1 MSSTF
6 LLLINKLYGTIYSS
20 HFLFKYLSATVEK
33 IRIFSELIVNNMVG
47 GVSVKKNELTDKHY
61 AKGSKGFY
69 AALGISA
76 VMIGAACLF
85 AHKQGDRITDIKPA
99 EDKTIVREAAVDR
112 RITNIPKTTAPAYR
126 VTTAIATMPVF
137 TDAPEVTI
145 PAAEISVDAAPITE
159 PVQAEAEET
168 AAQEMT
174 DVKFP
179 VADISNIISPFSG
192 GELVKNETTG
202 SWQTH
207 NGVDIAAEVGAEVYA
222 VAGGEITAVKNDALW
237 GVTLLLDHKNGY
249 TTRYCGLSADLAVQE
264 GDKLSGGDI
273 IGTVGGSADIE
284 SALAPHIHIEMT
296 HNGKY
301 IDPMSLISQ

>member
-1 MSSTF
+1 
-6 LLLINKLYGTIYSS
+6 
-20 HFLFKYLSATVEK
+20 
-33 IRIFSELIVNNMVG
+33 MVG

-85 AHKQGDRITDIKPA
+85 AHKQGDRIADIKPVT
-99 EDKTIVREAAVDR
+99 DKPVVHESAVDR
-112 RITNIPKTTAPAYR
+112 QVTNIPKATAPAYR
-126 VTTAIATMPVF
+126 VTTAVVTMPVF
-137 TDAPEVTI
+137 TDAPTLTI
-145 PAAEISVDAAPITE
+145 PAAEISVDIPIAE

-168 AAQEMT
+168 AVQAMT
-174 DVKFP
+174 DLKLP
-179 VADISNIISPFSG
+179 VSDISNIVTPFSG

-207 NGVDIAAEVGAEVYA
+207 NGVDIACEVGTEVYA
-222 VAGGEITAVKNDALW
+222 VSGGEVTAVKNDALW

-249 TTRYCGLSADLAVQE
+249 TTKYCGLNADLAVQE
-264 GDKLSGGDI
+264 GDKLNGGDV

-284 SALAPHIHIEMT
+284 SSLAPHIHIEMT
-296 HNGKY
+296 HNGAF
-301 IDPMSLISQ
+301 IDPLSLLGS

>member
-1 MSSTF
+1 
-6 LLLINKLYGTIYSS
+6 
-20 HFLFKYLSATVEK
+20 
-33 IRIFSELIVNNMVG
+33 MVG

-85 AHKQGDRITDIKPA
+85 AHKQGDRITDMNPA
-99 EDKTIVREAAVDR
+99 ADKTIVHEAAVDR
-112 RITNIPKTTAPAYR
+112 RVTNIPKTTTPAYR
-126 VTTAIATMPVF
+126 VTTAVVTMPVF
-137 TDAPEVTI
+137 TDAPAVTI
-145 PAAEISVDAAPITE
+145 PAAEISVDAPPPAE

-168 AAQEMT
+168 AAQSMT
-174 DVKFP
+174 DVKKP
-179 VADISNIISPFSG
+179 LDDISNIITPFSG

-207 NGVDIAAEVGAEVYA
+207 NGVDIAAEVGTDVYA
-222 VAGGEITAVKNDALW
+222 VSGGEVTSVINDALW
-237 GVTLLLDHKNGY
+237 GVTLVLDHKNGY
-249 TTRYCGLSADLAVQE
+249 ITKYCGLSSDLAVQE
-264 GDKLSGGDI
+264 GDKLSGGDF

-301 IDPMSLISQ
+301 IDPMSLINQ

>member
-1 MSSTF
+1 
-6 LLLINKLYGTIYSS
+6 
-20 HFLFKYLSATVEK
+20 
-33 IRIFSELIVNNMVG
+33 MVG

-85 AHKQGDRITDIKPA
+85 AHKQGDRIADMKPVTNKPA
-99 EDKTIVREAAVDR
+99 VHEAAVDR
-112 RITNIPKTTAPAYR
+112 QVTNIPKATTPAYR
-126 VTTAIATMPVF
+126 VTTAVVTMPIF
-137 TDAPEVTI
+137 TDAPTATI
-145 PAAEISVDAAPITE
+145 PAAEISVDAPPAAE

-168 AAQEMT
+168 AAQDMT
-174 DVKFP
+174 DLKLP
-179 VADISNIISPFSG
+179 VADISNIINPFSG

-222 VAGGEITAVKNDALW
+222 VAGGEVTAVKNDALW

-249 TTRYCGLSADLAVQE
+249 TTRYCGLNADLAVQE
-264 GDKLSGGDI
+264 GDKLNGGDV

-284 SALAPHIHIEMT
+284 SSLAPHIHIEMT
-296 HNGKY
+296 HNGAF
-301 IDPMSLISQ
+301 IDPLPLLGS